1 MDHTEA
7 HAFADAW
14 IAGWNAHD
22 LDAVL
27 AHYADDIVFRSP
39 VAPAITG
46 EPSGV
51 VRGRDALR
59 RYWSAGLE
67 RIPDLHFELL
77 EVAVGID
84 AVALRYRNQAGRV
97 VTEIADFAD
106 GRIVRAAA
114 FYGDADALRA
124 VGAS

>member
-1 MDHTEA
+1 MDQTEA
-7 HAFADAW
+7 QAFADAW
-14 IAGWNAHD
+14 IASWNAHD

-27 AHYADDIVFRSP
+27 AHYADDIDFRSP

-51 VRGRDALR
+51 VHGRDALR
-59 RYWSAGLE
+59 RYWSTGLA
-67 RIPDLHFELL
+67 RVPDLHFELL
-77 EVAVGID
+77 EVTVGID

-97 VTEIADFAD
+97 VTEVAEFGD
-106 GRIVRAAA
+106 GRVVRAAA
-114 FYGDADALRA
+114 FYGEADVLRA